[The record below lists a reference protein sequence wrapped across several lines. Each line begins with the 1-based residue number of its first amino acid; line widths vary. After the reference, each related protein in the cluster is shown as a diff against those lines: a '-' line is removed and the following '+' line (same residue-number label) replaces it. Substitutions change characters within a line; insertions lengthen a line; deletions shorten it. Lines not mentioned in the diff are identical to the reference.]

1 MQRRYDIPSLLSIIL
16 CLITLTESRAMFA
29 PYLIAAVFAIW
40 CLGKN
45 DPGIK
50 CHKFVP
56 TISFICAVFIT
67 LANYGIWLHPAMPDV
82 RTPMFVRICKL
93 LLILIIMSGTY
104 AVVSNILRYIT
115 VNKEKLVL
123 AAPSGS
129 KRSGTRSFL
138 IPFAVIAIVYLTIYF
153 CCYYPGL
160 LSLDSIDQVSQI
172 FSGIY
177 SNHQPFYH
185 TMLIGA
191 FLRPGL
197 LLFGDINAA
206 VAFYVV
212 VQIIFMAA
220 TFAFVIHN
228 MINLNLPAWTAIAA
242 TACYAVLPYHIMY
255 SFTVWKDVYFGAAV
269 TLLIIFWIRISNGIG
284 NKIFAYAGFSLS
296 GIVMCIIRSNGLFA
310 YIFVLIAVVLLMR
323 KRRDVIFI
331 MAATVIVAFILKHP
345 VLNALGVTPP
355 DTVESLSIPLQ
366 QVSRA
371 VADGGSISEED
382 QELLSRILDYDALA
396 DTYDPDIS
404 DPVKNMIR
412 DFGNEEYLSGNL
424 GSYGMLYLRTFLKNP
439 VSYVTAWVDSTCGY
453 WNSGYG
459 YWVWYWDVEDNPH
472 GIAVS
477 VASPGVHR
485 FMDEYLWLY
494 YNNNILETFTAIGLF
509 VWTTLALLAL
519 CIAKDDRCG
528 IIAIV
533 PILAVLL
540 SLLVS
545 SPVYCEFRYMYAL
558 FCALPILFAKSVSC
572 GRQMEDPNE
581 DNV

>member
-1 MQRRYDIPSLLSIIL
+1 MQRRYYIPSLLAIIL
-16 CLITLTESRAMFA
+16 CLITLTDSRAMFV
-29 PYLIAAVFAIW
+29 PYLIVAIFAIW

-45 DPGIK
+45 EPEGRIRWSISI
-50 CHKFVP
+50 
-56 TISFICAVFIT
+56 ISFICALFIL
-67 LANYGIWLHPAMPDV
+67 LANYGIWLHPDMPDV
-82 RTPMFVRICKL
+82 RTPLFVRICKL
-93 LLILIIMSGTY
+93 LLILIIMSGSY
-104 AVVSNILRYIT
+104 VSVYNILRYIT
-115 VNKEKLVL
+115 ENKDRLTL
-123 AAPSGS
+123 AAPAGS
-129 KRSGTRSFL
+129 RHSNTLFFV
-138 IPFAVIAIVYLTIYF
+138 IPFAVIASVYLVIYF

-172 FSGIY
+172 FSGVY

-191 FLRPGL
+191 FIRFGL
-197 LLFGDINAA
+197 SMFGDINAA

-212 VQIIFMAA
+212 VQVLFMAA
-220 TFAFVIHN
+220 TFAFVVEN
-228 MINLNLPAWTAIAA
+228 MAVLNLPTWTAVAA
-242 TACYAVLPYHIMY
+242 TIAYAVLPYHIMF

-269 TLLIIFWIRISNGIG
+269 TLLIVFWIRLSNGIG
-284 NKIFAYAGFSLS
+284 NKIFAYVGFSLS
-296 GIVMCIIRSNGLFA
+296 GTVMCIIRSNGLFA
-310 YIFVLIAVVLLMR
+310 YVFVLIAVVLLMR

-331 MAATVIVAFILKHP
+331 MAATVVVAFILKHS
-345 VLNALGVTPP
+345 VLSAFNVTPP

-371 VADGGSISEED
+371 VADGGEIAEGD
-382 QELLSRILDYDALA
+382 VVLLSQILDYDALA

-412 DFGNEEYLSGNL
+412 DFGNEAYLSDNL
-424 GSYGMLYLRTFLKNP
+424 GAYGMLYLRTLMKNP

-459 YWVWYWDVEDNPH
+459 YWVWYWDIEDNPY

-477 VASPGVHR
+477 VASPAVHR

-494 YNNNILETFTAIGLF
+494 YNNNILETFTAVGLF
-509 VWTTLALLAL
+509 VWIVLALLSL
-519 CIAKDDRCG
+519 CIAKRDRAG
-528 IIAIV
+528 IVAIV
-533 PILAVLL
+533 PILAILL

-545 SPVYCEFRYMYAL
+545 SPVYSEFRYMYAL
-558 FCALPILFAKSVSC
+558 FCALPILVAKSVSSDK
-572 GRQMEDPNE
+572 QTEDAHE